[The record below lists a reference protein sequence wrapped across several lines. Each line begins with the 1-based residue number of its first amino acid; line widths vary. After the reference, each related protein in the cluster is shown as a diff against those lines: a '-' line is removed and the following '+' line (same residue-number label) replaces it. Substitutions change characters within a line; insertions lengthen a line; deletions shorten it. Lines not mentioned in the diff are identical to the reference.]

1 MTEIRQ
7 NKLIVIMGDER
18 KAREQREAR

>member
-7 NKLIVIMGDER
+7 NKVIVIMGDER